1 MSESEDLPE
10 SEPELPIVDAA
21 RVAGVYEELKQMQIK
36 LDSNPIEFG
45 PRRMNANIAKVR
57 SQLDRV
63 EQIFLQVSQDLHVY
77 KREFNETRALYELEK
92 NNLLF
97 NDLDVRSERSQ
108 KEREG
113 KADTKLR
120 TYLDKMR
127 TLELRVYDLEQL
139 MVVIKAKR
147 TDLKD
152 KQGRMRDQMKMIDHD
167 LSMGARWG
175 SKAPPATA
183 SGDGDIDS
191 MLSEL
196 DSSSGYSD
204 DDVEEEEI
212 LKTPPED
219 KTPLKSAPIEA
230 KIPEFPEVDVD
241 SFLPQEGAKGTDL
254 EIQSS
259 QEDTDGFLEQLDVSK
274 KPSAAHLPQPE
285 SIEGLIDTLID

>member
-1 MSESEDLPE
+1 MSESEDLLV

-21 RVAGVYEELKQMQIK
+21 RVTGVYEELKRMQIK

-152 KQGRMRDQMKMIDHD
+152 KQGRMRDQMKLIDHD

-175 SKAPPATA
+175 SKAPPATV
-183 SGDGDIDS
+183 DGGADIDS
-191 MLSEL
+191 MLSQL

-204 DDVEEEEI
+204 DDEEEAPDQELPENKI
-212 LKTPPED
+212 PP
-219 KTPLKSAPIEA
+219 KANPVEA
-230 KIPEFPEVDVD
+230 KKITEVPELDVD

-259 QEDTDGFLEQLDVSK
+259 QEDTDSFLEQLDTSK
-274 KPSAAHLPQPE
+274 KPSAANLPQHDT
-285 SIEGLIDTLID
+285 IEGLIDTLID